1 MFNENALKE
10 DLHYKQENGKPYNKE
25 TEGLNTFK
33 LDQEKFWKMNDIVS
47 RMRIGDYTLQGRI
60 EVDDRIKSNLL

>member
-1 MFNENALKE
+1 METTLKNYSS
-10 DLHYKQENGKPYNKE
+10 YKQENGEPYNKE

-33 LDQEKFWKMNDIVS
+33 LDQEIFWKMNDIVS
-47 RMRIGDYTLQGRI
+47 RLRIGDYTLQGRI